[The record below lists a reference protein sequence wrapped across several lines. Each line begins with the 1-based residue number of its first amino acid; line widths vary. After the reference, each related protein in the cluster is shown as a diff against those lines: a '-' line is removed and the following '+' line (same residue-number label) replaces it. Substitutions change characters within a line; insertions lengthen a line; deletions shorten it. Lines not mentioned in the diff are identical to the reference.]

1 MFFSITSFVIST
13 DFLSTSSR
21 FCKDISF
28 SNQEEYRFIGLDEL
42 IMEPVFYSF
51 SFNSQYLMVPIER
64 LKQPLTIKM

>member
-1 MFFSITSFVIST
+1 MTIVIVT
-13 DFLSTSSR
+13 LL
-21 FCKDISF
+21 CKDISF

-64 LKQPLTIKM
+64 LKQPLKIKM